1 MKSQHLYLIL
11 CFFSA
16 IALQGQSFQEAFH
29 PHYALAQRSQVKNAS
44 NFGAPSRLSSS
55 VSVGY
60 QAGISLKEEELGR
73 WDGEVTN
80 FQIKKGIKPMV
91 LKALLTTENI
101 DKYHLLL
108 TNRKGAFLEN
118 FPLQKSTT
126 IDCQH
131 LRSGTY
137 KILLCSRDESEPIRQ
152 FKLTKY

>member
-1 MKSQHLYLIL
+1 MKNQHLYLIL
-11 CFFSA
+11 CLFSA
-16 IALQGQSFQEAFH
+16 FALQGQSFQEAFH
-29 PHYALAQRSQVKNAS
+29 PHYALAQRSHVKKAS
-44 NFGAPSRLSSS
+44 NIGSPSRLSSS
-55 VSVGY
+55 VSVEY

-73 WDGEVTN
+73 WDEGVTN
-80 FQIKKGIKPMV
+80 FQIKKGTKPMV
-91 LKALLTTENI
+91 LKAMLATENL

-118 FPLQKSTT
+118 FPLKESTT